1 MQAKSDGH
9 SVIVF
14 PDLLGGWYFV
24 EIDGKAVYRFG
35 PFESYKIVSDLVP
48 VLFPEVPKLEILEP
62 TEFDDDALMILGNGE
77 RVAETSRE

>member
-1 MQAKSDGH
+1 MQARNDGH

-14 PDLLGGWYFV
+14 PDLVGGWYFV
-24 EIDGKAVYRFG
+24 EIDGNAVYRFG

-48 VLFPEVPKLEILEP
+48 VLFPEIPKLEILEP

-77 RVAETSRE
+77 RVGETSRG